1 MIKSLRFS
9 LLSLLVMLC
18 AVASAQT
25 YLWQEDFSSYKANDV
40 PSGGTYNYA
49 CTDGGSTTKI
59 YADKLAGGTSPE
71 LLISKNGGAFSATIP
86 LNGTSGD
93 MTLSFQS
100 NKKFISVAIAESGV
114 TLGEAT
120 ASGNNYTYPVT
131 VPASVT
137 TLTITF
143 SNSNKSSNARF
154 DDVKLFQGEAKK
166 NAGLSWGTASRTV
179 TIGSDENKFPTLTN
193 GNNLAV
199 TYSSSDEAVATINAE
214 GVITLV
220 AAGTTTIAAAFA
232 GNDEYEAQT
241 VSYELTVNAATDP
254 DQPSVDIKNT
264 PETAYTVAKAI
275 ELINAG
281 QGLSDSVYVQGIV
294 VSVKEV
300 STSYGNATYYISDDG
315 TSTSQLTVYRGY
327 YLGKEK
333 FTSSDQIA
341 TGKKVIVY
349 GKLVNYNGT
358 MEMNTG
364 NYLYSIDDVTTAIT
378 TVKAEAETDAP
389 IYNLAGQR
397 LAKMQKGLN
406 IVGGKKLVKK

>member
-1 MIKSLRFS
+1 MVKSLRFS

-18 AVASAQT
+18 AAASAQT
-25 YLWQEDFSSYKANDV
+25 YLWQEDFSSYSANDV
-40 PSGGTYNYA
+40 PSGGTYSYV
-49 CTDGGSTTKI
+49 CTDGKSATKI
-59 YADKLAGGTSPE
+59 YNEKLAGGTSPE
-71 LLISKNGGAFSATIP
+71 LLIGKNDGAFAATIP
-86 LNGTSGD
+86 LNGASGE

-100 NKKFISVAIAESGV
+100 NKKTLTVAIAESGV
-114 TLGEAT
+114 TLGTVT

-137 TLTITF
+137 SLTITF
-143 SNSNKSSNARF
+143 SNSTSSNVRF

-166 NAGLSWGTASRTV
+166 NAGLSWGTASRSV

-199 TYSSSDEAVATINAE
+199 TYSSSDETVATIDAE
-214 GVITLV
+214 GAITLV
-220 AAGTTTIAAAFA
+220 AAGKTTIAAAFA

-241 VSYELTVNAATDP
+241 VSYELTVNAAED
-254 DQPSVDIKNT
+254 PSVDIKNT

-281 QGLSDSVYVQGIV
+281 QGLSDSVYVQGTV

-300 STSYGNATYYISDDG
+300 STQYGNATYYISDDG

-333 FTSSDQIA
+333 FTSADQIA
-341 TGKKVIVY
+341 AGKKVVVY

-358 MEMNTG
+358 MELNTG
-364 NYLYSIDDVTTAIT
+364 NYLYSIDNVTTAIST
-378 TVKAEAETDAP
+378 IKAEAEAGSA

-397 LAKMQKGLN
+397 LAKTQKGLN
-406 IVGGKKLVKK
+406 IVGGKKVIKK